1 MTFDELLKFVESEL
15 RMSHVYQPL
24 LINFL
29 VESGGAATIRQL
41 AQEFALAC
49 PGPRLSVHLL

>member
-24 LINFL
+24 LISFL

-41 AQEFALAC
+41 AQEFALADEA
-49 PGPRLSVHLL
+49 SVLH